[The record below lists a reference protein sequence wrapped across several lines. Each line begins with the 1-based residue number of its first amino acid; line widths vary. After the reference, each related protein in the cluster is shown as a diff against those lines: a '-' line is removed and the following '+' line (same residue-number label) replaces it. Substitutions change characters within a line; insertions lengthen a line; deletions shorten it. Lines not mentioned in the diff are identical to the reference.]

1 MATRKKGGQRLMELA
16 EKSGARS
23 RARKAQVAKKLKEQV
38 KRNFRA
44 GSKFRAGSPKGSKTT
59 HGSTTIT
66 YKPKPSPHLS
76 ATKKVAKKA
85 APKSVA
91 KKAAPK
97 AVAKKATPKKKSLT
111 PAQKLANDQRRKNLR
126 SEIEGRFKGD
136 KLSNPLGMT
145 SLLAKIYG
153 KDIKNM
159 THLDEAE
166 LAGKAA
172 LDLGIGVATGG
183 TIKAAGGAKKIG
195 GAVVKGVKATGRGA
209 ATGARAT
216 GRAVATGAKATG
228 RAAVTGAKATK
239 RAARIA
245 RVAAKKADRKL
256 LKAQGLSRQGGKVRK
271 IKEPNPFGKNAAKG
285 SKPKPKAKSGK
296 KNPFAGSAKP
306 KAKGKQ
312 LDEHVKAR
320 RKSMQQDEHI
330 KARRKARAKA
340 TKAKND
346 PGKLADELAQSKK
359 AIKPIN
365 KPYKTPAT
373 HPLKSWKAPAT
384 KKAKKKAAKK
394 AKKKAAKKGK

>member
-1 MATRKKGGQRLMELA
+1 MAYNRKKGGQALMEMSR
-16 EKSGARS
+16 KSGQRK
-23 RARKAQVAKKLKEQV
+23 RATAKKLRDQV
-38 KRNFRA
+38 RRNVA
-44 GSKFRAGSPKGSKTT
+44 EGSKTPAQRAAVT
-59 HGSTTIT
+59 KRGGTTIT
-66 YKPKPSPHLS
+66 YKPKPSPQLKP

-85 APKSVA
+85 APKPVV

-239 RAARIA
+239 RAARKA
-245 RVAAKKADRKL
+245 RVGLKKADRKL

-296 KNPFAGSAKP
+296 KNPFAGSDKP
-306 KAKGKQ
+306 KPAARKAK
-312 LDEHVKAR
+312 KAA
-320 RKSMQQDEHI
+320 QQDAHI
-330 KARRKARAKA
+330 KARR
-340 TKAKND
+340 
-346 PGKLADELAQSKK
+346 ADRV
-359 AIKPIN
+359 
-365 KPYKTPAT
+365 
-373 HPLKSWKAPAT
+373 
-384 KKAKKKAAKK
+384 
-394 AKKKAAKKGK
+394 KKGKRKADEARKDAVAANKRAAEKAKALRVEKGYAQQRIDARKASRNRRRKS

>member
-1 MATRKKGGQRLMELA
+1 MAYKRKKGGQALMEMSR
-16 EKSGARS
+16 KSGQRK
-23 RARKAQVAKKLKEQV
+23 RATAKKLRDQV
-38 KRNFRA
+38 RRNVAA
-44 GSKFRAGSPKGSKTT
+44 GSKTPAQRASSKAAVTKR
-59 HGSTTIT
+59 GGTTIT
-66 YKPKPSPHLS
+66 YKPKPSPHLKP

-85 APKSVA
+85 APKSVV

-111 PAQKLANDQRRKNLR
+111 PAQRLANDQRRKNLR

-136 KLSNPLGMT
+136 KITWLGKKLG
-145 SLLAKIYG
+145 SLYG
-153 KDIKNM
+153 KDPKNM

-166 LAGKAA
+166 IAGKAA
-172 LDLGIGVATGG
+172 KDLATLIATGG
-183 TIKAAGGAKKIG
+183 AFKAAGGAKKIG
-195 GAVVKGVKATGRGA
+195 GGIVKGVKATGRGA

-296 KNPFAGSAKP
+296 KNPFAGSDKP
-306 KAKGKQ
+306 KPAARKAK
-312 LDEHVKAR
+312 KAA
-320 RKSMQQDEHI
+320 QQDAHI
-330 KARRKARAKA
+330 KARR
-340 TKAKND
+340 
-346 PGKLADELAQSKK
+346 ADRV
-359 AIKPIN
+359 
-365 KPYKTPAT
+365 
-373 HPLKSWKAPAT
+373 
-384 KKAKKKAAKK
+384 
-394 AKKKAAKKGK
+394 KKGKRKADEARKDAVASNKRAAEKAKALRVEKGYAQQRIDARKASRNRRRKS

>member
-97 AVAKKATPKKKSLT
+97 SAAKNATPKKKSLT

-136 KLSNPLGMT
+136 KLRNPLGMT
-145 SLLAKIYG
+145 TLLSKIYG
-153 KDIKNM
+153 KDVKNM

-172 LDLGIGVATGG
+172 KDLLILIATGG
-183 TIKAAGGAKKIG
+183 AFKAAGGAKKIG
-195 GAVVKGVKATGRGA
+195 GGIVKGVKATGRGA

-216 GRAVATGAKATG
+216 GRAVATSAKATG

-239 RAARIA
+239 RAARRA
-245 RVAAKKADRKL
+245 RVGLKKADRKL

-271 IKEPNPFGKNAAKG
+271 IKKPNPFGAKAAKA
-285 SKPKPKAKSGK
+285 SKPKTKSGK

-320 RKSMQQDEHI
+320 YRLNE
-330 KARRKARAKA
+330 RKAR
-340 TKAKND
+340 
-346 PGKLADELAQSKK
+346 
-359 AIKPIN
+359 
-365 KPYKTPAT
+365 
-373 HPLKSWKAPAT
+373 
-384 KKAKKKAAKK
+384 KAKKAQRKAAEQDAHVK
-394 AKKKAAKKGK
+394 AYKGDKIKEGKRKADKARKDAVAANKRAAEKKKTEKTQKGYAQQRIDARKASRNRRRKS

>member
-1 MATRKKGGQRLMELA
+1 MDLA

-44 GSKFRAGSPKGSKTT
+44 GSKSRAGSPKGSKTT

-76 ATKKVAKKA
+76 ATKKVA
-85 APKSVA
+85 PKPAA
-91 KKAAPK
+91 KKTAPK
-97 AVAKKATPKKKSLT
+97 AVTKDATPKKKSLT

-136 KLSNPLGMT
+136 KLTNPLGMT
-145 SLLAKIYG
+145 TLLSKIYG
-153 KDIKNM
+153 KDVKNM

-172 LDLGIGVATGG
+172 KDLAILIGTGG
-183 TIKAAGGAKKIG
+183 AFKALGGAKKIG
-195 GAVVKGVKATGRGA
+195 GGILKGVKATGRGA

-216 GRAVATGAKATG
+216 GRAAATGAKATG
-228 RAAVTGAKATK
+228 RAAKKAAKVTK
-239 RAARIA
+239 RAARKA
-245 RVAAKKADRKL
+245 KVGLKKADRKL
-256 LKAQGLSRQGGKVRK
+256 LKAQGLSRQGGKVRSAK
-271 IKEPNPFGKNAAKG
+271 AAKG
-285 SKPKPKAKSGK
+285 
-296 KNPFAGSAKP
+296 AKP

>member
-1 MATRKKGGQRLMELA
+1 MATRKKGGQRLMDLA

-44 GSKFRAGSPKGSKTT
+44 GSKSRAGSPKGSKTT

-76 ATKKVAKKA
+76 ATKKA

-97 AVAKKATPKKKSLT
+97 AVTEEATPKKKSLT

-136 KLSNPLGMT
+136 KLTNPLGMT
-145 SLLAKIYG
+145 TLLSKIYG
-153 KDIKNM
+153 KDVKNM

-172 LDLGIGVATGG
+172 KDLAILIATGG
-183 TIKAAGGAKKIG
+183 AFKAAGGAKKIG
-195 GAVVKGVKATGRGA
+195 GGILKGVKATGRGA

-216 GRAVATGAKATG
+216 GRAAATGAKATG
-228 RAAVTGAKATK
+228 RAAKKAAKVTK
-239 RAARIA
+239 RAARKA
-245 RVAAKKADRKL
+245 KVGLKKADRKL

-285 SKPKPKAKSGK
+285 SKPKVKSGK
-296 KNPFAGSAKP
+296 KNPFAGSDKP

-320 RKSMQQDEHI
+320 YRLNE
-330 KARRKARAKA
+330 RKAR
-340 TKAKND
+340 
-346 PGKLADELAQSKK
+346 
-359 AIKPIN
+359 
-365 KPYKTPAT
+365 
-373 HPLKSWKAPAT
+373 
-384 KKAKKKAAKK
+384 KAKKAQRKAAEQDAHVK
-394 AKKKAAKKGK
+394 AYKGDKIKKGKRKADKARKNAVAANKRAAEKAKALRVEKGYAQQRIDAQKASRARNRRRRS